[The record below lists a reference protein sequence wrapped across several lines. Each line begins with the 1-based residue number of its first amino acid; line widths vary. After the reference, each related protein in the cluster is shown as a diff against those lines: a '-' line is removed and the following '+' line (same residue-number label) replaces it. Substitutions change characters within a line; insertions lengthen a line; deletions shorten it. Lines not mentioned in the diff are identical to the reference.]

1 MSPDQDIL
9 IRRYED
15 RDLNQL
21 ITLIRELQAHELQ
34 LFDRMKQ
41 PGDIGE
47 WYVKDLQHRCDDQS
61 GEILVAECEG
71 RLAGYAA
78 VMTAI
83 TMDDPEETAY
93 TYAMISEIVV
103 TEQYRGRGLGKRLLT
118 ECERRA
124 VNAGA
129 RWLRISALASNT
141 RTVQLYRHQGFADHL
156 IELEKPL

>member
-21 ITLIRELQAHELQ
+21 ISLIRQLQVYELQ
-34 LFDRMKQ
+34 LFDRMKH
-41 PGDIGE
+41 PDEIGE
-47 WYVKDLQHRCDDQS
+47 WYVKDLQRRCGEHS

-93 TYAMISEIVV
+93 TYAMISDIAV
-103 TEQYRGRGLGKRLLT
+103 TERHRGKGLGKRLLT

-129 RWLRISALASNT
+129 RWLRICALASNT
-141 RTVQLYRHQGFADHL
+141 RTMQLYRHQGFADHL
-156 IELEKPL
+156 IELEKSL